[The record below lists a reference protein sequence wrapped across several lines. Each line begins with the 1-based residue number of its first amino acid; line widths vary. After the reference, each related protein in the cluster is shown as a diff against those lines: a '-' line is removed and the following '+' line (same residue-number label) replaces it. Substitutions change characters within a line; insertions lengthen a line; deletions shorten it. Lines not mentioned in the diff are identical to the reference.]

1 MSGSRRRT
9 PSSRCARAAMRG
21 PTPVRFK
28 ARLPIVVAAL
38 ALGVATAGLSGC
50 GSGSA
55 SSAASSAV
63 KAASGAVSSATGE
76 LTTKT
81 QSPSGTAE
89 TQTATKPA
97 ATTSVTKSTSVTAQV
112 TQTTPAASDSGGGP
126 SWWVW
131 VLIALGVIGV
141 CVAIFIAGQ
150 SRGKSKRAGSPPAPD
165 EPEIS
170 SENRPTGTR

>member
-1 MSGSRRRT
+1 
-9 PSSRCARAAMRG
+9 MRG
-21 PTPVRFK
+21 LTTVRFT

-38 ALGVATAGLSGC
+38 ALGIAAAELSGC

-55 SSAASSAV
+55 SSAASSAA
-63 KAASGAVSSATGE
+63 KAATGAVSSVTGE

-81 QSPSGTAE
+81 QSASGTAE

-97 ATTSVTKSTSVTAQV
+97 ATTSVTKSTSVNAQV
-112 TQTTPAASDSGGGP
+112 RQTTPAATDYGGGP

-150 SRGKSKRAGSPPAPD
+150 RSGKSKSAGSLPAPD
-165 EPEIS
+165 EPEIP
-170 SENRPTGTR
+170 SENTPTATR